1 MPRRVVG
8 GLIQAAAPITDP
20 AAPIDKVRQA
30 AIDAHIPLI
39 EEAGRR
45 GVQILGLEEIFNGPY
60 FCPSQDAHWYD
71 IAESVPGPTT
81 ELMGQY
87 ARKYQ
92 MAMVVPV
99 YEREQA
105 GVYYNTAA
113 VYDSDGTYLGK
124 YRKNHIPH
132 TSGFWEKYFF
142 KPGNLGYPVFKTRFA
157 TIGVY
162 ICYDRHFP
170 EGARLLGLH
179 GAEIVFNPSATVA
192 GLSQYSVEARTAG
205 ARGRQRLLHG
215 LQQPRRHG
223 VALEHRT
230 VLWLVLLCR
239 SARQLPR
246 DGIRRQGRTGRGR
259 DGSRH
264 DRGSASRLAVLPR
277 SPPRQLRTP
286 RGAASMTLLIKN
298 GTIVTATDQYKGD
311 VFVDGEKITTIGTSL
326 TMSAD
331 RTIDASG
338 KYLFPG
344 GIDVHTHLDMP
355 FGGTTSADDF
365 ESGTIAAAHGGTTT
379 VVDFAIQYHGQTLH
393 HAWETWMKK
402 AEGKAA
408 IDYGFHMIVT
418 ELTDQV
424 EQEMD
429 ALVGQGVTSFKLFM
443 AYPGVFMLDDASIFR
458 ALLRTGKNG
467 GTICM
472 HAENGG
478 VIDVLVKKALAEGK
492 TAPKYHALTRPAR
505 AEAEATHRAIAM
517 AEIADVPI
525 YIVHLS
531 AAEALEMVTEARDRG
546 LPAFAETC
554 PQYLFLSYDNYEE
567 PGFEGA
573 KYVMSPPLRPKE
585 TQDRLW
591 RGLAF
596 NDLQAISTDHC
607 PFCMKEQKTMGE
619 RDFSKIPN
627 GAPGIET
634 RMSLV
639 YDGGVKTGRISLN
652 RFVELTS
659 TSPAK
664 IFGLF
669 PRKGTI
675 APGSDADIVIFDPEK
690 KQRLSA
696 KTLHMNVDYNPY
708 EGREVTGVTETVISR
723 GRVIIDK
730 GSFTGSA
737 GAGSFLRRSTRT

>member
-1 MPRRVVG
+1 V
-8 GLIQAAAPITDP
+8 
-20 AAPIDKVRQA
+20 
-30 AIDAHIPLI
+30 
-39 EEAGRR
+39 
-45 GVQILGLEEIFNGPY
+45 
-60 FCPSQDAHWYD
+60 
-71 IAESVPGPTT
+71 SV
-81 ELMGQY
+81 
-87 ARKYQ
+87 
-92 MAMVVPV
+92 
-99 YEREQA
+99 
-105 GVYYNTAA
+105 
-113 VYDSDGTYLGK
+113 
-124 YRKNHIPH
+124 
-132 TSGFWEKYFF
+132 
-142 KPGNLGYPVFKTRFA
+142 
-157 TIGVY
+157 
-162 ICYDRHFP
+162 
-170 EGARLLGLH
+170 
-179 GAEIVFNPSATVA
+179 
-192 GLSQYSVEARTAG
+192 
-205 ARGRQRLLHG
+205 
-215 LQQPRRHG
+215 
-223 VALEHRT
+223 
-230 VLWLVLLCR
+230 
-239 SARQLPR
+239 
-246 DGIRRQGRTGRGR
+246 
-259 DGSRH
+259 
-264 DRGSASRLAVLPR
+264 
-277 SPPRQLRTP
+277 
-286 RGAASMTLLIKN
+286 LIKN
-298 GTIVTATDQYKGD
+298 GTIATASDLYKGD
-311 VFVDGEKITTIGTSL
+311 IFVDGERISAIGTAL
-326 TMSAD
+326 TMAAD
-331 RTIDASG
+331 RVIDASG
-338 KYLFPG
+338 KLVLPG

-365 ESGTIAAAHGGTTT
+365 ESGTIAAAFGGTTSI
-379 VVDFAIQYHGQTLH
+379 VDFAIQYKGQTLH
-393 HAWETWMKK
+393 HAWEAWMRK
-402 AEGKAA
+402 AQGKAA

-424 EQEMD
+424 ENEMD
-429 ALVGQGVTSFKLFM
+429 ALVRQGVTSFKLFM
-443 AYPGVFMLDDASIFR
+443 AYPGVFMLDDASIFK

-505 AEAEATHRAIAM
+505 AEAEATHRAIAL

-546 LPAFAETC
+546 LPAYAETC

-607 PFCMKEQKTMGE
+607 PFCMKEQKTLGTG
-619 RDFSKIPN
+619 DFSKIPN

-639 YDGGVKTGRISLN
+639 YDGGVRTGRISIN

-675 APGSDADIVIFDPEK
+675 APGSDADLVIFDSEQK
-690 KQRLSA
+690 MTLSA
-696 KTLHMNVDYNPY
+696 RTHHMKDDYNPY
-708 EGREVTGVTETVISR
+708 DGREVTGVTDTVLSR
-723 GRVIIDK
+723 GKVIIEN
-730 GSFTGSA
+730 GQFVGRA
-737 GAGSFLRRSTRT
+737 GAGNFLKRSIRP